1 MSKPNHDK
9 LWIDGM
15 WEVDDDVGCHC
26 CYQYYNGK
34 CNAFGK
40 RFDRG
45 YCEAFIH
52 RNVYNHKPEP
62 DEYEEYM
69 NTWN

>member
-9 LWIDGM
+9 LWIDDM
-15 WEVDDDVGCHC
+15 WAVDDDVGCHC

-34 CNAFGK
+34 CNASGQ

-45 YCEAFIH
+45 YCEIFIH
-52 RNVYNHKPEP
+52 KDVYNHKPEH

>member
-1 MSKPNHDK
+1 MSKPKRDK
-9 LWIDGM
+9 LWINDM
-15 WEVDDDVGCHC
+15 WEVDEDMGCHC

-34 CNAFGK
+34 CNAPGG

-45 YCEAFIH
+45 YCEVFIH
-52 RNVYNHKPEP
+52 RDVYNHKPEH

-69 NTWN
+69 NNWN